1 MITDEGNA
9 CIGNFGI
16 AGTITDTDASGDGL
30 NSVPTS
36 KPSVVRYMAPE
47 LLDPSTAQVTRRNP
61 LKESDIYSLA
71 MTTYQVFPPYFVA
84 CVTNTCFL
92 VTRSSRICCRMAR
105 TGMPLRSL
113 RSYLA
118 SDPPSRMI

>member
-1 MITDEGNA
+1 MITDEGTA

-16 AGTITDTDASGDGL
+16 AGTITDTDASGDGW

-61 LKESDIYSLA
+61 LNESDIYSLA
-71 MTTYQVFPPYFVA
+71 MTSYQVCSPHFVA
-84 CVTNTCFL
+84 CVTNTCFI
-92 VTRSSRICCRMAR
+92 VTRSSRVWCHMAR

-113 RSYLA
+113 RLYMA
-118 SDPPSRMI
+118 SDPPSRII